1 MLEDDLHKYVIQW
14 LEIALPDNSVY
25 HHSPNEGV
33 RHVAFRRKLK
43 AMGMASGWPDIEVFV
58 PKEGWLHPLEKA
70 GIFIELK
77 AKRGRMTENQKAIQ
91 RCLRMT
97 GEHVETCYSLQ
108 QVKLWL
114 NTLVELKSNPR
125 MQIIEKMCP

>member
-1 MLEDDLHKYVIQW
+1 MLEDTLHKHVVQW
-14 LEIALPDNSVY
+14 LEIALPDNSIV

-43 AMGMASGWPDIEVFV
+43 TMGMASGWPDLEMFV
-58 PKEGWLHPLEKA
+58 PKESWHNPLEKA

-77 AKRGRMTENQKAIQ
+77 AKRGRMTESQKAIQ

-97 GEHVETCYSLQ
+97 GEHIETCYSLQ

-125 MQIIEKMCP
+125 MQILEEMCP